1 MSTYTQIY
9 YHITFSTKER
19 RPTLDAEHPEE
30 LFKYIWGVIKG
41 HNTHLYR
48 INGIQDHLHLLTGL
62 HPSVC
67 LADFIKDIKVAASLW
82 IKESRVFPAFM
93 HWQEDY
99 GAFTHSTNEKDTLIE
114 YIKNQAEHHRTVTF
128 REELRTLLLD
138 AGVEFDEKYLE

>member
-1 MSTYTQIY
+1 M
-9 YHITFSTKER
+9 
-19 RPTLDAEHPEE
+19 
-30 LFKYIWGVIKG
+30 
-41 HNTHLYR
+41 YR

-67 LADFIKDIKVAASLW
+67 LADFIKDIKVATSLW
-82 IKESRVFPAFM
+82 IKENRVFPAFT
-93 HWQEDY
+93 HWQEGY

-114 YIKNQAEHHRTVTF
+114 YIKNQAEHQRTVTF